1 MHLIRVQ
8 CFSSHQTIHHNIFLR
23 DEIDETIFFNT
34 FKIIETKIKKQL
46 RINLNESMWFYCG
59 CVLNQLRLGTSID
72 EIRINLSKILSE
84 EMVMMGVGELMK
96 KIEIEIK
103 IVKDHIIFHNIK
115 LRLVKPIRMS
125 KN

>member
-1 MHLIRVQ
+1 MLLIKVQ

-23 DEIDETIFFNT
+23 DDIDETIFFNT
-34 FKIIETKIKKQL
+34 FKIIETKIKRQL

-59 CVLNQLRLGTSID
+59 CVLNQLHLGTAID
-72 EIRINLSKILSE
+72 EIRTNLSKILSE
-84 EMVMMGVGELMK
+84 EMVMIGVVELMK

-103 IVKDHIIFHNIK
+103 IVTDHIISHNII
-115 LRLVKPIRMS
+115 LVKPIRTR

>member
-1 MHLIRVQ
+1 MLLIRVL

-34 FKIIETKIKKQL
+34 FHVVETKIKRQL

-59 CVLNQLRLGTSID
+59 YILNQLHLGTGID
-72 EIRINLSKILSE
+72 EIKRQLSKKLSE
-84 EMVMMGVGELMK
+84 QMVMIGVMELMK

-103 IVKDHIIFHNIK
+103 IIKDTIISHNI
-115 LRLVKPIRMS
+115 RLTNPIQTR
-125 KN
+125 NNQI

>member
-1 MHLIRVQ
+1 
-8 CFSSHQTIHHNIFLR
+8 LR

-34 FKIIETKIKKQL
+34 FKIIETKIIRQL

-59 CVLNQLRLGTSID
+59 CVLNQLRLGTAVD

-84 EMVMMGVGELMK
+84 EMVMIGVVELMK

-103 IVKDHIIFHNIK
+103 IVTDHIISHHI
-115 LRLVKPIRMS
+115 RLVKPILTS

>member
-23 DEIDETIFFNT
+23 DKIDETIFFNT
-34 FKIIETKIKKQL
+34 FKIIETKIKRQL

-59 CVLNQLRLGTSID
+59 CVLNQLHLGTAID
-72 EIRINLSKILSE
+72 EIRTNLSKILSE
-84 EMVMMGVGELMK
+84 EMVMIGVVELMK

-103 IVKDHIIFHNIK
+103 IVTDHVISHNVRLI
-115 LRLVKPIRMS
+115 LVKPIRMS

>member
-72 EIRINLSKILSE
+72 EIMINLSKILSE

-96 KIEIEIK
+96 KIEIEVK

>member
-1 MHLIRVQ
+1 
-8 CFSSHQTIHHNIFLR
+8 LR

-103 IVKDHIIFHNIK
+103 IVKDHIISHNIK

>member
-8 CFSSHQTIHHNIFLR
+8 CFSSHQPIHHNIFLR

-34 FKIIETKIKKQL
+34 FKIIETKIKRQL

-59 CVLNQLRLGTSID
+59 CVLNQLHLGTAIN
-72 EIRINLSKILSE
+72 EIRINLSKMLSDK
-84 EMVMMGVGELMK
+84 MAMIGVVESMK

-103 IVKDHIIFHNIK
+103 IVKDRIISHNIK
-115 LRLVKPIRMS
+115 LRLVRPIRMS